1 MVKPLDGVFLSL
13 LKREIIKVTTNRKL
27 AVDTLLGDVEVLD
40 VEEALLANGGDEGAG
55 KFLPALRGGV
65 EGEVDGDQVGPVKIG
80 LQPRGFRVRSCENER
95 GLLTFVS

>member
-1 MVKPLDGVFLSL
+1 ML
-13 LKREIIKVTTNRKL
+13 LLEWEIVKVTADGEL
-27 AVDTLLGDVEVLD
+27 AVYVLLGDVEVLD
-40 VEEALLANGGDEGAG
+40 IEETLLANGGDEGAG